1 MIATVTEEDLPDLL
15 PLMRGYCDF
24 YEVQPSDEDLLHLS
38 RALIADPDREGTQLI
53 ARDDAGDA
61 IGFATVYW
69 TWGTLTASRIGVMYD
84 LFVAEAARGTGVA
97 AALITACADRCRE
110 QGATDL
116 EWTTAADNHR
126 AQKLYDRI
134 GGTRDERWV
143 DYSLHVD

>member
-24 YEVQPSDEDLLHLS
+24 YDVQPSDEDLLHLS

-69 TWGTLTASRIGVMYD
+69 TWGTLTASRIGVMND
-84 LFVAEAARGTGVA
+84 LFVTEAARGTGAA

-110 QGATDL
+110 HGATDL

-134 GGTRDERWV
+134 GGARDERWV
-143 DYSLHVD
+143 DYSLHID